1 MTAPEELLAR
11 FRRCLRYQTAPSW
24 EKIFIDPAR
33 FLRNQARKRG
43 WPRRAPGDT
52 ARTAAF
58 HLDPFTVVEGEGV
71 SREIESYGVFEP
83 ELTEA
88 FLRLVRPG
96 QCVVDIGM
104 HLGYFTTLFARLV
117 GPAGAVHAFEPTPS
131 TREFARHNVGPFSN
145 VTVHPQAVWHEEG
158 TLTFHDYGLAWM
170 AFNSFTA
177 AKQEMP
183 AVARPFEVQTTTLDA
198 LREAVARPVAV
209 VKVDAE
215 SAEAQIIRGA
225 VKLMAQDRPLITLEV
240 GDREGAPAS
249 RALVDLMKAHDY
261 QAWEFRAGRFHPH
274 ERRESY
280 EYGNLIFGPR
290 GTDLAQL

>member
-1 MTAPEELLAR
+1 MTAHEDLLAR
-11 FRRCLRYQTAPSW
+11 FRHCLRYQTAPSW
-24 EKIFIDPAR
+24 QKIFIDPAR

-43 WPRRAPGDT
+43 WPRHAPGET

-117 GPAGAVHAFEPTPS
+117 GPEGAVHAFEPTPS
-131 TREFARHNVGPFSN
+131 TREFARHNVGQFSN
-145 VTVHPQAVWHEEG
+145 VTVHPQAVWHEKG
-158 TLTFHDYGLAWM
+158 TLNFHDYGLAWM

-177 AKQEMP
+177 AKQELN
-183 AVARPFEVQTTTLDA
+183 AAARSFEVQTTTLDA
-198 LREAVARPVAV
+198 LRETVARPIAV

-215 SAEAQIIRGA
+215 SAEAQILRGA
-225 VKLMAQDRPLITLEV
+225 TSLMARDKPLITLEV
-240 GDREGAPAS
+240 GDREGAPES
-249 RALVDLMKAHDY
+249 RALVDLMAAHGY

-274 ERRESY
+274 ERRDIY
-280 EYGNLIFGPR
+280 DYGNLIFGPR
-290 GTDLAQL
+290 GMDLTKF